1 MKTLRYMMKTILH
14 KMKAIHCKMKTL
26 QHKIMT
32 INMLKYKVNEATF
45 LPLHIKTEITATE
58 ALDGK
63 IFFTLGESKKNS
75 KL

>member
-1 MKTLRYMMKTILH
+1 
-14 KMKAIHCKMKTL
+14 
-26 QHKIMT
+26 
-32 INMLKYKVNEATF
+32 MLKYKVNEATF
-45 LPLHIKTEITATE
+45 LPLHIKTETTATE

>member
-26 QHKIMT
+26 QHKIMA

-45 LPLHIKTEITATE
+45 LPLHIKTEINCHRSF
-58 ALDGK
+58 GWK
-63 IFFTLGESKKNS
+63 NIFYS
-75 KL
+75 

>member
-1 MKTLRYMMKTILH
+1 
-14 KMKAIHCKMKTL
+14 
-26 QHKIMT
+26 
-32 INMLKYKVNEATF
+32 MLKYKVNEATF

-75 KL
+75 KLWRQLNYTFIRK